1 MRERVVGLRVRSN
14 YAKRV
19 GSNPSSKLHA
29 DLDVGIGSQH
39 RNDCNDSLGESD
51 ACNDVRTACAPDD
64 IGVLRAS
71 NVQDRRGS
79 SSHFSRLDDRERRQ

>member
-29 DLDVGIGSQH
+29 VLDVGIGSQH
-39 RNDCNDSLGESD
+39 GNDRNHSLGESD
-51 ACNDVRTACAPDD
+51 ACNDVRTAYDPDD
-64 IGVLRAS
+64 IDVLCAS
-71 NVQDRRGS
+71 NVQNRRGS
-79 SSHFSRLDDRERRQ
+79 SSHFSRLDDGERRQ